1 MTKLTVKQEAFAKA
15 YIETGNASEA
25 YRRSYSA
32 GKMKDEA
39 VHVKASEL
47 LKHGK
52 VAVRIAELQA
62 GHQKRHELTVDR
74 VVAEYAR
81 IAFADIRQVVKWG
94 EAVAV
99 TDAATGEMTITNG
112 VAIVNSADLD
122 DASAAL
128 IAEVSQTK
136 DGNLKVKLH
145 DKLRALDKIGQH
157 LGMFP
162 QTVNVNADHQHHHT
176 VEPLSESAHWLE
188 RLLGAGSDSAPQK
201 LVSH

>member
-1 MTKLTVKQEAFAKA
+1 MSKLTVKQEAFAKA

-25 YRRSYSA
+25 YRRSYNAKNYSENA
-32 GKMKDEA
+32 LAVQASKM
-39 VHVKASEL
+39 
-47 LKHGK
+47 LKHPK
-52 VAVRIAELQA
+52 VVLRIAELQA
-62 GHQKRHELTVDR
+62 AHQKRHELTVDR
-74 VVAEYAR
+74 VIAEYAR
-81 IAFADIRQVVKWG
+81 IGFADIRQIVKWG
-94 EAVAV
+94 EAIAV
-99 TDAATGEMTITNG
+99 RDSETGETTITNG

-162 QTVNVNADHQHHHT
+162 QQVNVNADHQHHHT
-176 VEPLSESAHWLE
+176 VEPLSESAQWLAK
-188 RLLGAGSDSAPQK
+188 LLGGGADSATSQP
-201 LVSH
+201 LH